1 MKKQRKINKQ
11 RENNE
16 MYCFWRYLVEEV
28 SCLNHFPFVP
38 FFPDVLSE
46 YRGNTHSKHI
56 YKGVSIVLFSFSI
69 VFYWLSADISFV
81 FRIFAITSE
90 KIVVMG
96 SNFDSV
102 YGF

>member
-16 MYCFWRYLVEEV
+16 MYCFCPYLIKEV
-28 SCLNHFPFVP
+28 SCFNHFPFVP

-46 YRGNTHSKHI
+46 NRENTHFNRI

-69 VFYWLSADISFV
+69 VFFWLSADISFV
-81 FRIFAITSE
+81 FRIFTKTSE
-90 KIVVMG
+90 KSSLLVQILTVSMV
-96 SNFDSV
+96 
-102 YGF
+102 